1 MFMRQT
7 TNLTTRPRGSD
18 AWRLRR
24 AARRRSAFTLI
35 ELLLVLVIL
44 AVLAAV
50 VVPKFTGRSEDAR
63 IAAAKTDIANY
74 GTMLDAFEVDNG
86 HYPATDEGLQA
97 LVSAPQNAPK
107 WKQYIQQLKTDP
119 WGRPYQYRFP
129 GQNNPSG
136 YDLWSQG
143 KDGRDGGGDDID
155 NWSQQQTQAH

>member
-1 MFMRQT
+1 MRG
-7 TNLTTRPRGSD
+7 TNQLTTRQRGSD
-18 AWRLRR
+18 ARLRR
-24 AARRRSAFTLI
+24 RRGSAGRSAFTLI

-63 IAAAKTDIANY
+63 IAAAKTDIANI
-74 GTMLDAFEVDNG
+74 GTALDAFEVDNG
-86 HYPATDEGLQA
+86 HYPATDETLNA
-97 LVSAPQNAPK
+97 LVVQPQNAPK
-107 WKQYIQQLKTDP
+107 WKQYLQQLKSDP
-119 WGRPYQYRFP
+119 WGHPYQYRFP

-155 NWSQQQTQAH
+155 NWSQTQTGGQ